1 MSNKFCILLTATI
14 DPGNT
19 PKVSRS
25 DISSRE
31 LDYFK
36 ALEFYIDLGLPI
48 IFCENSNY
56 ESQKINNLI
65 VKTDNI
71 EYLKFKSQLSHLGK
85 SHGEKEIFDY
95 VYNNSNILKHNDY
108 VIKVTGRLIVDN
120 LISIQRK
127 IENIKYLLYVN
138 LVRDLSCTDS
148 RFFIFHKSFYEK
160 YFHVSLN
167 NHLNEPVG
175 DGFEICLARAY
186 HLAMADGK
194 RCSLLPEYPQY
205 IGFNAW
211 NNRPLNRGLYIRI
224 KYKIFYFLKLFVLKQ
239 TI

>member
-1 MSNKFCILLTATI
+1 MTNRFCILLTASI

-19 PKVSRS
+19 PKVSRA

-31 LDYFK
+31 LDYLK
-36 ALEFYIDLGLPI
+36 ALEFYLKLGLPI
-48 IFCENSNY
+48 IFCENSGY
-56 ESQKINNLI
+56 ESEKINNLI
-65 VKTDNI
+65 SNSNNI

-95 VYNNSNILKHNDY
+95 VYKNSYILKNNDY
-108 VIKVTGRLIVDN
+108 IIKITGRLIVKNINPIFKKIQN
-120 LISIQRK
+120 L
-127 IENIKYLLYVN
+127 KYLLYVN
-138 LVRDLSCTDS
+138 LVRNLTCTDS
-148 RFFIFHKSFYEK
+148 RFFIFHKSFYVN
-160 YFHVSLN
+160 YFDISLN
-167 NHLNEPVG
+167 NYLNESIG

-186 HLAMADGK
+186 HQAMSYGQ

-211 NNRPLNRGLYIRI
+211 NNLPLDRGLYIKM
-224 KYKIFYFLKLFVLKQ
+224 KYRLYYFLKLFILKQ